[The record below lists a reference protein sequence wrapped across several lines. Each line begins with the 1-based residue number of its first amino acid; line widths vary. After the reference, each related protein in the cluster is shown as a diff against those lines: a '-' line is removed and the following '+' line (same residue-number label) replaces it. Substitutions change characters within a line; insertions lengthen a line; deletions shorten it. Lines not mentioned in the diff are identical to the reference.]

1 MLEVRNLVKSF
12 AGNRGDKDTR
22 VFAVNDVTFEVEE
35 GELFTLLGPSGC
47 GKTTTLRSIAGL
59 EMPDQGEIS
68 VAGKTLFSS
77 EKRIRVGANERGLG
91 MVFQSYAIWPHMN
104 VYKNVAFPLEVL
116 PRRQRPG
123 RKEIRAKVE
132 RVLATVQ
139 LGHLADRAATDL
151 SGGQQQRLALA
162 RALVLEPPLVLLDEP
177 LSNLDAKLRED
188 MRFELKRLQRDLGIT
203 GIYVTH
209 DQVEALAMSNRIAV
223 MRDGKIEQVGKPRDV
238 YESPKSRFVAD
249 FIGTSNFI
257 DGVVER
263 KEDGVYT
270 VRAADGELRVR
281 SEIDFAVGAD
291 VVVAARPEHIQLSA
305 GTNGSGAGAN
315 RWHGKVT
322 VRSFLGESVDHVVS
336 VGSREIRARSNP
348 TISIPPETDVTLTF
362 AEDAVSLIPGD

>member
-1 MLEVRNLVKSF
+1 MLEVHNLVKSF
-12 AGNRGDKDTR
+12 AGSRGDRENR
-22 VFAVNDVTFEVEE
+22 VYAVNDVSFDVEE

-68 VAGKTLFSS
+68 VGGRTLFSS
-77 EKRIRVGANERGLG
+77 AQGVRVGANERGLG

-116 PRRQRPG
+116 PRKQRPS

-132 RVLATVQ
+132 RALTTVQ
-139 LGHLADRAATDL
+139 LDHLADRAATDL

-188 MRFELKRLQRDLGIT
+188 MRFELKRLQRELGIT

-209 DQVEALAMSNRIAV
+209 DQVEALAMSSRIAV

-238 YESPKSRFVAD
+238 YEAPNSRFVAD

-257 DGVVER
+257 DGVVEAN
-263 KEDGVYT
+263 DGGLYT
-270 VRAADGELRVR
+270 VRTEDGELRVR
-281 SEIDFAVGAD
+281 SDDAHPVGSK
-291 VVVAARPEHIQLSA
+291 VVVAARPEHIQLTTGSN
-305 GTNGSGAGAN
+305 GTAAN
-315 RWHGKVT
+315 RRNGTVT
-322 VRSFLGESVDHVVS
+322 VRSFLGESVDHIIA
-336 VGSREIRARSNP
+336 VGSQEIRARSNP
-348 TISIPPETDVTLTF
+348 SVSIPPETQVTLTF
-362 AEDAVSLIPGD
+362 PEDAVSLIPGDQP